1 MRKNMKKLKF
11 KIALFLLKIV
21 SNNAPVSIADYAEIN
36 RLLIKAGRRCAYD
49 LKHAAGSIFY
59 SCPREAWETQ
69 GNRAKEDYEIYERR
83 AHMWLDIF
91 NPADDGKQ
99 YRDRLHHTIDDA
111 ERKLEIAIEL
121 LKTNGIEIPETI
133 DSGIPF

>member
-1 MRKNMKKLKF
+1 MKKLKF
-11 KIALFLLKIV
+11 KLALFLVKIIG
-21 SNNAPVSIADYAEIN
+21 NNSPISIVEYIEIN

-59 SCPREAWETQ
+59 ACPRDKWANEKS
-69 GNRAKEDYEIYERR
+69 RAKDDYEIYQRR
-83 AHMWLDIF
+83 SSMWLDIF
-91 NPADDGKQ
+91 NPADDGKH
-99 YRDRLHHTIDDA
+99 YRDRLHHSIDDA

-121 LKTNGIEIPETI
+121 LKANNIAIPESI